1 MLIYVF
7 QRNAKLK
14 VLVRSHAMREEQSPP
29 RAPTPS
35 NNVSP
40 CIKLTPSPQT
50 SPVSLSNPVVVLSPS
65 ISRGNSPCRS
75 SLCISPTSTLVPS
88 PNTKCS
94 PRCLSPQEEENP
106 QRLRNN
112 NLDRDREIHRN
123 EVSSHVNGRRR
134 YQCDTTQECTNCV
147 KEKYGNNNSINVNS
161 NSNPNTL
168 SVGRMNSRGKLRQQ
182 SSSQGSFESN
192 HTNSP
197 SLSRD
202 SSSEQYTD
210 TTGIDLEIFIPETL
224 NRNAKDRA
232 LMLRI
237 EQELVN
243 LAKDKNKTHYKFP
256 PMSSYQR
263 MLVHRCAAY
272 FGMEHNIESSGK
284 CVVVNK
290 SKNTRIPCVGFKE
303 HIKDEIMFGDEPR
316 KSILKRDS
324 NSIEDYNFKSPDRH
338 FGLENRRSKS
348 FEEREEEY
356 EKVRKRIFKGQTVL
370 LKGRT
375 VSLFQRRDSNSVDDI
390 VHWSEVVPWSSTDSE
405 ASAKYRLQLPDY
417 QTRRQ
422 GKLLKVQSEEVSE
435 TMRPH
440 VAKSYSFGGYGG
452 VLNRGDSV
460 MSTHSAGPRLL
471 TKQDSAASSVSWRL
485 SPSSSGYKSQSQMSE
500 SVTPSPTSTPHLMK
514 DSKRQDS
521 MNSEYSSEKH
531 DNPIVWAVTDID
543 SVPKGSLIINPQTG
557 QPIKNPD
564 GSLYH
569 YDPDNVP
576 SSLASRAK
584 SPVSPRKTPTSPQKL
599 VKPSPASS
607 PKKKSSKCS
616 PIRRL
621 NTTNSSTSPSLPYS
635 PPVSL
640 NKSFSYPPLQSEA
653 AAHPQQYS
661 MYNPRY
667 PTPPTVPEPSVPLY
681 QQPCI
686 VYGATT
692 YGVPLQPHY
701 EGRVPIETPQMA
713 EMAPNYYMNVPENSS
728 NALNTQ
734 IVYQQPSTGYW
745 TQPTVNYFQN
755 QTPNQPRYPLV
766 HAQSTG
772 CLSNY
777 MPASQAPSSNEMVP
791 VYPNHQMQYVYPN
804 PPVQP
809 NPLVFP
815 NQNSVIYTQNPTT
828 FNNSLY
834 QSQQQMT
841 HYPQNTSTP
850 NSCASSVSNTFQN
863 QMIDSQHP
871 NIHNI
876 AHTMAQMNLNTPPY
890 SNTHNQQGF
899 LCNKAMLPF
908 DGRHKAGT
916 PKGTAGKMNAPKGF
930 LLSSSQSSTGTSSP
944 AATVIAGFCP
954 QNPYRTPPET
964 PPTPC
969 TFVPNMNMVFRPMG
983 PVRAPTPGTSRS
995 SRSPTPASDISHFAG
1010 QRMSIPPT
1018 IYHGMPYMIQHDP
1031 RMFAGR
1037 GQPAT
1042 YRQPTPPRQ
1051 QSFPSDNRSH
1061 KGRKS
1066 K

>member
-1 MLIYVF
+1 MKPGTSSHTAMDEELEDENVKA
-7 QRNAKLK
+7 QLKNPRNAKLK

-147 KEKYGNNNSINVNS
+147 KEN
-161 NSNPNTL
+161 
-168 SVGRMNSRGKLRQQ
+168 VGRMNSRGKLRQQ

-356 EKVRKRIFKGQTVL
+356 EK
-370 LKGRT
+370 
-375 VSLFQRRDSNSVDDI
+375 
-390 VHWSEVVPWSSTDSE
+390 
-405 ASAKYRLQLPDY
+405 
-417 QTRRQ
+417 
-422 GKLLKVQSEEVSE
+422 
-435 TMRPH
+435 
-440 VAKSYSFGGYGG
+440 
-452 VLNRGDSV
+452 
-460 MSTHSAGPRLL
+460 
-471 TKQDSAASSVSWRL
+471 
-485 SPSSSGYKSQSQMSE
+485 
-500 SVTPSPTSTPHLMK
+500 
-514 DSKRQDS
+514 
-521 MNSEYSSEKH
+521 
-531 DNPIVWAVTDID
+531 
-543 SVPKGSLIINPQTG
+543 TG

-1066 K
+1066 KVYKLTGLPPSGKQS